1 MIMTKELLSKLK
13 ESVISISPI
22 IILIIVLNFAA
33 PSFSLDPNYNFNAGP
48 VFTSFM
54 ISIVPLILGLAL
66 FNMGAEKSMGKIG
79 ELVGTSLTK
88 KKSLVLLA
96 IIALLLGTLITIAEP
111 DLTVLSLQLMPAG
124 PNWTLIVVAS
134 LGVGVMLA
142 VAVIRVILQK
152 SIKVWLVIA
161 YGLVFALGCMANPD
175 FFPVVFDAGG
185 ATTSAI
191 SSPFIISFGIGIAA
205 VRGGKNSED
214 DSFGYAGLCSLG
226 PLISVMIMGIILGNN
241 EASMNG
247 ILDKI
252 PEQVDGL
259 LVTLD
264 SFGEIGPFYLDNFIS
279 ALKDVAIS
287 LSPIVVFFFI
297 YNFILKAPA
306 KTIYS
311 ILIGIAYTFVGL
323 VIFLLGANAGFIPV
337 AATLGQSFNDL
348 PLALFILFGFVV
360 GNMIILAEPA
370 VHVLA
375 DQVTEVTSGVIRKW
389 QVFLV
394 LCLAAGVSV
403 VLNIIRIYFH
413 IPIIMMVSTL
423 YIIGFVFCFIVP
435 DLYVAIAFDSTGV
448 ATGTLSSCFLL
459 PMFIGYTNSL
469 YVSKG
474 IAGEEL
480 ASYILSDG
488 FGIIG
493 MISTTPIIAIE
504 LLGLMG
510 VIKSKLNYKRALES
524 VKEVDDS
531 QVIHLPSYQEVN
543 HVQ

>member
-161 YGLVFALGCMANPD
+161 YGLVFALGCMANPE

-191 SSPFIISFGIGIAA
+191 SSPF
-205 VRGGKNSED
+205 
-214 DSFGYAGLCSLG
+214 
-226 PLISVMIMGIILGNN
+226 
-241 EASMNG
+241 
-247 ILDKI
+247 
-252 PEQVDGL
+252 
-259 LVTLD
+259 
-264 SFGEIGPFYLDNFIS
+264 
-279 ALKDVAIS
+279 
-287 LSPIVVFFFI
+287 
-297 YNFILKAPA
+297 
-306 KTIYS
+306 
-311 ILIGIAYTFVGL
+311 
-323 VIFLLGANAGFIPV
+323 
-337 AATLGQSFNDL
+337 
-348 PLALFILFGFVV
+348 
-360 GNMIILAEPA
+360 
-370 VHVLA
+370 
-375 DQVTEVTSGVIRKW
+375 
-389 QVFLV
+389 
-394 LCLAAGVSV
+394 
-403 VLNIIRIYFH
+403 
-413 IPIIMMVSTL
+413 
-423 YIIGFVFCFIVP
+423 
-435 DLYVAIAFDSTGV
+435 
-448 ATGTLSSCFLL
+448 
-459 PMFIGYTNSL
+459 
-469 YVSKG
+469 
-474 IAGEEL
+474 
-480 ASYILSDG
+480 
-488 FGIIG
+488 
-493 MISTTPIIAIE
+493 
-504 LLGLMG
+504 
-510 VIKSKLNYKRALES
+510 
-524 VKEVDDS
+524 
-531 QVIHLPSYQEVN
+531 
-543 HVQ
+543 